1 MSPSGPFGEEL
12 RIGVAVSVPEPYA
25 GQLQAARARVGD
37 PAADLIRP
45 HITLL
50 GPTVLPADALPEVDA
65 HLRDVAARNVPFT
78 VHLRGT
84 ATFRPV
90 SPVVFVQ
97 VVEGLAPCELLEVQ
111 IRSGVLAQD
120 LRFHYHPHVTIA
132 HEVPDEALDRAF
144 ADLEEFEARFDV
156 PDIHLYEHGD
166 DGQWRPMG
174 SYPLTGDDA
183 VADGGVRDA
192 GPAAA
197 S

>member
-37 PAADLIRP
+37 PAAELIRP

-50 GPTVLPADALPEVDA
+50 GPTVLPADALPDVET
-65 HLRDVAARNVPFT
+65 HLGAVAGQNAPFT

-97 VVEGLAPCELLEVQ
+97 VVEGLASCELLERQ
-111 IRSGVLAQD
+111 IRSGVLDQD

-144 ADLEEFEARFDV
+144 VDLEDFEARFDV
-156 PDIHLYEHGD
+156 PAIHLYEHGD

-174 SYPLTGDDA
+174 SYPLTGDEGA
-183 VADGGVRDA
+183 AGTGVRDA
-192 GPAAA
+192 GQDAA

>member
-1 MSPSGPFGEEL
+1 MNPTGPFADEL

-25 GQLQAARARVGD
+25 GELQAARARVGD

-50 GPTVLPADALPEVDA
+50 GPTVLPTAALPDA
-65 HLRDVAARNVPFT
+65 EEHLRAVAAAHAPFT

-97 VVEGLAPCELLEVQ
+97 VVEGIASCELLEVAV
-111 IRSGVLAQD
+111 RSGVLDQE

-132 HEVPDEALDRAF
+132 HEVPDDALDRAF
-144 ADLEEFEARFDV
+144 ADMADFEARFDV
-156 PDIHLYEHGD
+156 AEIHVYEHGD
-166 DGQWRPMG
+166 DGMWRTIG
-174 SYPLTGDDA
+174 AFPL
-183 VADGGVRDA
+183 GG
-192 GPAAA
+192 
-197 S
+197 